1 MGKEKRL
8 KVSLRSH
15 KNKFLSV
22 ILMITMT
29 LTSASCSSGTK
40 ETSVSETTSIA
51 ASSTEEEKTIREG
64 KINVA
69 DDPNF
74 KNKKKI
80 SVQRDGI
87 ELTGILYLPE
97 GDGPF
102 PVVIF
107 AGGMGAGHEYLADIA
122 KEQSDNGITAV
133 IFSFAGDKDLKELTA
148 RKEIADLK
156 AVIGAVRTLNYI
168 DSSRVF
174 LWGHSFGGLIASYV
188 GCRFPDEIRGMML
201 VEPAY
206 PLKDQISKDYP
217 NPADV
222 PENVYSKQ
230 FIEDLYSFDIYEYM
244 PSFKGNV
251 TIFLGTTQ
259 RASGTTSPEHF
270 ERAKNT
276 YPSCELVRIE
286 GANHDFQVKGRD
298 ELIKGTTEFIKKNI

>member
-1 MGKEKRL
+1 
-8 KVSLRSH
+8 
-15 KNKFLSV
+15 
-22 ILMITMT
+22 MT
-29 LTSASCSSGTK
+29 LTAASCSSGTK
-40 ETSVSETTSIA
+40 GTTETSVSEEASTATS
-51 ASSTEEEKTIREG
+51 SVEEEKTIKEG
-64 KINVA
+64 RINVA

-87 ELTGILYLPE
+87 ELTGVLYLPE

-122 KEQSDNGITAV
+122 KEQSDNGIAAV
-133 IFSFAGDKDLKELTA
+133 IFSFAGDKNLNELTA

-156 AVIGAVRTLNYI
+156 AVIGGVRTLSCI
-168 DSSRVF
+168 DGSRVF
-174 LWGHSFGGLIASYV
+174 LWGHSFGGLIASFV
-188 GCRFPDEIRGMML
+188 GCRFPDEIKGMML

-206 PLKDQISKDYP
+206 PMKDQISKDYP
-217 NPADV
+217 NLADV
-222 PENVYSKQ
+222 PGNMYSKQ

-259 RASGTTSPEHF
+259 SALGTTSPEHY

-276 YPSCELVRIE
+276 FSSCELVRIK
-286 GANHDFQVKGRD
+286 GANHEFELKGRD
-298 ELIKGTTEFIKKNI
+298 ELIKGTTEFVKKNI